1 MGLKRNKLQ
10 QQSEE
15 WFRNLLKQNVNKK
28 AAEEYSKGNRK
39 SVSPGAMYQMNYTN
53 PKTKLTS
60 DGGSL
65 KVYDAFPL
73 IIMFA
78 KRGNDMWGV
87 NLHFLPKIY
96 KETFLKLVIQMNK
109 ANIRADKRFKLE
121 YKQVRMFLKRNGLE
135 SFVVKR
141 YKVNRITNFKYIP
154 YRDWRYALNL
164 PTEKFVRAEGFS
176 KDDFEKLLRSGIAK
190 SKASK
195 NKRFGR

>member
-10 QQSEE
+10 DQSEE
-15 WFRNLLKQNVNKK
+15 WFRKIIKQNVSAK
-28 AAEEYSKGNRK
+28 ASEEFTKGGRK
-39 SVSPGAMYQMNYTN
+39 TVSPGSMFQFSYTN
-53 PKTKLTS
+53 PKTKN
-60 DGGSL
+60 L
-65 KVYDAFPL
+65 KIYDAFPL

-78 KRGNDMWGV
+78 KRGNDMWGI
-87 NLHFLPKIY
+87 NLHFVPAPL
-96 KETFLKLVIQMNK
+96 KETVLKLVIQMNK
-109 ANIRADKRFKLE
+109 ANIRKNKRFKIE
-121 YKQVRMFLKRNGLE
+121 YKQLRMFLVRNGIQN
-135 SFVVKR
+135 FVVKR

-176 KDDFEKLLRSGIAK
+176 KDDFEKLLKSGIAK